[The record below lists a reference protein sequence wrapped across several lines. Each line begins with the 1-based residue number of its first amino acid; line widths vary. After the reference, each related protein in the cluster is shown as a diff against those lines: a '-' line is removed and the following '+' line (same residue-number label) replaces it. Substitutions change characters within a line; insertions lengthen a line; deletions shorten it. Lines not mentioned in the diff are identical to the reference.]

1 MPDLTADFHT
11 PAQNCRFFVHLMLI
25 LQNFKVLIPRD
36 TIQSIIDVARIDEVV
51 GDFVQ
56 LKKRGVNLLGLCP
69 FHNEKTP
76 SFTVSPA
83 KGIFKC
89 FGCGKA
95 GNSVNFIM
103 EHEKYSYPEA
113 LRYLANKYG
122 IEVEEQEPTPEE
134 KQLDTERE
142 SLFSLNTFA
151 QKFYTRNLHE
161 SEEGRAIGLS
171 YFVERGFR
179 DDIIQKFQLGFAP
192 TAWDSFT
199 KEALKN
205 GYAEKYLIDSGLT
218 LSKDGKLYDRFR
230 ERVMFPIHNLTGK
243 VIGFG
248 GRILITDKTKP
259 KYVNSP
265 ESEVYNKSKSLYGI
279 WLARNAIV
287 ANDNCYL
294 VEGYTDVISLHQSG
308 IENVVASSGTSLT
321 TEQIRLISKY
331 TRNITILYD
340 GDSAGIKASFRGIDM
355 ILEQGMNVKIVL
367 FPDGEDPDS
376 YARKHRSADVQAFIA
391 TTASD
396 FIAFK
401 TRLLLD
407 ETNNDPIKKAALIHE
422 IIETISIIPDPI
434 IRPLYVRE
442 CSEIMGI
449 AEQTLMNELNRMLRK
464 KVQKGAMKEEQ
475 TEVIEPAIVAPP
487 QEPVLDIADCSAQEL
502 DVIRVLLHFSGKM
515 AILKIPGTELGQVVE
530 TSVEVTE
537 LICND
542 LRANQITFDNPTF
555 QKIFDAYAEGVDSQ
569 KLPDDRFFL
578 MHPDQDV
585 AAAAINI
592 LSPKYELSPGWEEIK
607 IHVPTEE
614 EDLEDTATRAI
625 FSLVHRKLSALIHK
639 NQVEMKELPSDSE
652 AWADH
657 LSRDIYLKK
666 ARNEISRRL
675 GRILN
680 A

>member
-1 MPDLTADFHT
+1 M
-11 PAQNCRFFVHLMLI
+11 
-25 LQNFKVLIPRD
+25 IPRD
-36 TIQSIIDVARIDEVV
+36 TIQSIIDTAHIEEVV

-95 GNSVNFIM
+95 GNAVNFVM

-122 IEVEEQEPTPEE
+122 IEVEEQEPSPEE
-134 KQLDTERE
+134 KQLDTERD
-142 SLFSLNTFA
+142 SLFSLNAFA
-151 QKFYTRNLHE
+151 QKFFTRTLKE
-161 SEEGRAIGLS
+161 TEEGKAIGLS
-171 YFVERGFR
+171 YFIERGFR
-179 DDIIQKFQLGFAP
+179 EDIIQKFQLGFSP
-192 TAWDSFT
+192 VAWDAFT
-199 KEALKN
+199 LHALKN
-205 GYAEKYLIDSGLT
+205 GYAEKYLIDSGLSI
-218 LSKDGKLYDRFR
+218 SKDGKLYDRFR

-248 GRILITDKTKP
+248 GRILTSDKNKP

-279 WLARNAIV
+279 WLARNSIV
-287 ANDNCYL
+287 AKDNCFL
-294 VEGYTDVISLHQSG
+294 VEGYTDVIALHQAG

-340 GDSAGIKASFRGIDM
+340 GDPAGIKASFRGIDM

-376 YARKHRSADVQAFIA
+376 YARKHRSADVEAFIA
-391 TTASD
+391 TAAND

-407 ETNNDPIKKAALIHE
+407 ETQNDPIKKAGLIHE
-422 IIETISIIPDPI
+422 IIGTISIIPDPI

-449 AEQTLMNELNRMLRK
+449 AEQTLMNELNRLIRK
-464 KVQKGAMKEEQ
+464 KAHKGN
-475 TEVIEPAIVAPP
+475 TPEPVGEDSTAQAEIAPK
-487 QEPVLDIADCSAQEL
+487 QESVLDISDCSAQEM
-502 DVIRVLLHFSGKM
+502 DVIRVLLHYADKSLRFEQ
-515 AILKIPGTELGQVVE
+515 PGNEPDDVITL
-530 TSVEVTE
+530 EVGVAE
-537 LICND
+537 YVCND
-542 LRANQITFDNPTF
+542 LRANQITFDNPVF
-555 QKIFDAYAEGVDSQ
+555 QKVFDAYADGVDNKS
-569 KLPDDRFFL
+569 LPDDRFFL
-578 MHPDQDV
+578 MHPEPEV
-585 AAAAINI
+585 ADLAINI
-592 LSPKYELSPGWEEIK
+592 ITQKYELSPGWEEIK
-607 IHVPTEE
+607 IYVPVET
-614 EDLEDTATRAI
+614 DKLEDTVSRSVL
-625 FSLVHRKLSALIHK
+625 SLMHRKLSAMIFH
-639 NQVEMKELPSDSE
+639 NQKEMKELPADSE
-652 AWADH
+652 EWADH
-657 LSRDIYLKK
+657 LSRDIHLKK

-680 A
+680 G

>member
-1 MPDLTADFHT
+1 LK
-11 PAQNCRFFVHLMLI
+11 LI
-25 LQNFKVLIPRD
+25 LQNFKPLIPRD

-122 IEVEEQEPTPEE
+122 IEIEEQEPTPEE
-134 KQLDTERE
+134 KQLDTDRE

-151 QKFYTRNLHE
+151 QKFYTRTLHE
-161 SEEGRAIGLS
+161 SDDGRAIGLS
-171 YFVERGFR
+171 YFIERGFR

-192 TAWDSFT
+192 TAWDAFT
-199 KEALKN
+199 KEALKS

-248 GRILITDKTKP
+248 GRILITDKNKP

-279 WLARNAIV
+279 WLARNTIV
-287 ANDNCYL
+287 AADNCYL

-340 GDSAGIKASFRGIDM
+340 GDPAGIKASFRGIDM

-391 TTASD
+391 TSASD

-464 KVQKGAMKEEQ
+464 KVQKGTPKEEQ
-475 TEVIEPAIVAPP
+475 TEVIEPAMIAPP

-515 AILKIPGTELGQVVE
+515 AILKIPGNEPGQVVE
-530 TSVEVTE
+530 TPVEVTE
-537 LICND
+537 FICND

-555 QKIFDAYAEGVDSQ
+555 QKIFDAYAEGVDNQ
-569 KLPDDRFFL
+569 KLPDDSFFL
-578 MHPDQDV
+578 MSADQEV